1 MIGRMV
7 RGQAGRPDSTA
18 GKVRHAL
25 PKGATFGFDSAGCAD
40 YGRPR
45 KPLLKRLIVTKAELG
60 IKRLCPNCGAKYYDL
75 NRDPIVCP
83 RCGTEF
89 EAPTAV
95 PAAKA
100 RPQAARPA
108 EAEEEAETEVAA
120 PAAELVSLE
129 EADEEA
135 TDSGAV
141 KVELGD
147 DDDEAIEGDDEED
160 DTFLADDE
168 DEESDDV
175 SGIIGGVD
183 EDET

>member
-1 MIGRMV
+1 MVGRIV
-7 RGQAGRPDSTA
+7 RGLAGRPDSTA
-18 GKVRHAL
+18 DKARHAL
-25 PKGATFGFDSAGCAD
+25 PNGVTFAFDSDGCAD

-60 IKRLCPNCGAKYYDL
+60 IKRLCPNCGARYYDL

-83 RCGTEF
+83 RCGTEY
-89 EAPTAV
+89 EAPAAG

-100 RPQAARPA
+100 RPQAARPEAA
-108 EAEEEAETEVAA
+108 EDEAETEAVA

-141 KVELGD
+141 KVDLG
-147 DDDEAIEGDDEED
+147 DDDEAIESDDEED
-160 DTFLADDE
+160 DTFLAEDE
-168 DEESDDV
+168 DEENDDDV
-175 SGIIGGVD
+175 SGIIGDVD